1 MINYDNEGNYTYISA
16 IEKGLQSLSILFL
29 ILNLLTCLFIGLL
42 ITVKIDVEKILLY
55 CYLMT
60 EMISLIS
67 LYINAAIYKQELLS
81 KDEKL
86 FEVIKYHYY
95 FFIFILVILIFLKV
109 LWVTFYIVP
118 IGKDQIPPL
127 FLLKEQSFET
137 GNLLYI
143 FLLLSYII
151 MTELLTI
158 LDFHLMVKLHMPHL
172 GLFDNKS
179 DFGMNLVEE
188 SINH

>member
-16 IEKGLQSLSILFL
+16 IEKGWQSLSILFL